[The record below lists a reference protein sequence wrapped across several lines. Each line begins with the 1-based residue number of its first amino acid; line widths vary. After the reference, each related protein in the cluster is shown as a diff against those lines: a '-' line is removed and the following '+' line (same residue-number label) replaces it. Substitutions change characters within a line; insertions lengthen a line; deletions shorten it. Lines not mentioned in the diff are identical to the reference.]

1 MKPTV
6 YLLVLWNRTART
18 RQVGRLGRLWFEPGF
33 YLYVGSGGP
42 NVLKRIRRHVRS
54 RKPLR
59 WHIDRLTAG
68 HGRMRFVDAWL
79 IPGKSECVMAR
90 SLRTR
95 LPSVAGFGS
104 SDCRCHS
111 HLFHA
116 PDIRELNRALSLVLR
131 PDPRQG

>member
-1 MKPTV
+1 VKPTT
-6 YLLVLWNRTART
+6 YLLLLWNRTART
-18 RQVGRLGRLWFEPGF
+18 RQIGRLGRLGFEPGF

-42 NVLKRIRRHVRS
+42 NVLKRIRRHMRS

-79 IPGKSECVMAR
+79 LPGKSECMMAR
-90 SLRTR
+90 SLGNR
-95 LPSVAGFGS
+95 LSSIVGFGS
-104 SDCRCHS
+104 SDCLCRS

-116 PDIRELNRALSLVLR
+116 RDTRELNRALRSVLPANPGQR
-131 PDPRQG
+131 